1 MDEDD
6 CQPLP
11 KKPLR
16 NHHNQHVRRRIPKRY
31 SDIIAPSSTKI
42 FPLRKDPTIREK
54 QTLLPNRSSNNA
66 PRRHSLKPIHET
78 IYCFNTHKKKPR
90 ENKHNDILAHRM
102 QAAMSSE
109 LMHSLDR
116 NFVFGDRKQ
125 LANRLFIPRSHSFTT
140 VTSCNKKTKL
150 DSSDQL
156 IPRVKI
162 ENFLLDEPT
171 PDYDED
177 IIIRT
182 IKNNKN
188 IHEEPIIDYDESKKN
203 QTDEKSTTQSDLGVS
218 SSFIV
223 PQTSTISTEEQTS
236 TPPVPPP
243 LPDLNIEQTK
253 VAFRCRTI
261 AEELSSDHKLILKD
275 ANESKSHYFHVS
287 KELFAQKISTYSHLS
302 ATTNDHEIESTTICA
317 KVDEQIQECLSSS
330 SPATSII
337 IDNEYEQNHSSSSKI
352 YNDYKKRASLPST
365 ILSHSI
371 IIHPMHTRIG
381 LRSSTSSSSTNEK
394 LTDMTLS
401 SKQMN
406 VCVINQLNEHL
417 STRFR
422 KQQQQQQSSS
432 NNNHTEQE
440 SYDPP
445 QIYMTENNNQTN
457 VYDEPNDVPV
467 TKPICS
473 SSIPPP
479 PPP

>member
-1 MDEDD
+1 
-6 CQPLP
+6 
-11 KKPLR
+11 
-16 NHHNQHVRRRIPKRY
+16 
-31 SDIIAPSSTKI
+31 
-42 FPLRKDPTIREK
+42 
-54 QTLLPNRSSNNA
+54 
-66 PRRHSLKPIHET
+66 
-78 IYCFNTHKKKPR
+78 
-90 ENKHNDILAHRM
+90 M

-125 LANRLFIPRSHSFTT
+125 LTNRLFIPRSHSFNI
-140 VTSCNKKTKL
+140 VTSWNKKIKL
-150 DSSDQL
+150 NPSDQL

-177 IIIRT
+177 IIRT

-188 IHEEPIIDYDESKKN
+188 IHEEPIIDYDESKQN
-203 QTDEKSTTQSDLGVS
+203 QTDEKSTTQSDFGVS

-253 VAFRCRTI
+253 VTFRCRTI

-275 ANESKSHYFHVS
+275 ANESKPHYFHVS
-287 KELFAQKISTYSHLS
+287 KELIAQKISTYSHLS
-302 ATTNDHEIESTTICA
+302 ATSNDHETELTTICA
-317 KVDEQIQECLSSS
+317 KVDEQIQDCLSS

-337 IDNEYEQNHSSSSKI
+337 IDNEYEQNRSSSSKI

-365 ILSHSI
+365 IVSHSI

-422 KQQQQQQSSS
+422 KQQQQQSSS
-432 NNNHTEQE
+432 NNNHTEQQ

-445 QIYMTENNNQTN
+445 QIYMTENNNQSN
-457 VYDEPNDVPV
+457 VYDELHDVPV

>member
-1 MDEDD
+1 
-6 CQPLP
+6 
-11 KKPLR
+11 
-16 NHHNQHVRRRIPKRY
+16 
-31 SDIIAPSSTKI
+31 
-42 FPLRKDPTIREK
+42 
-54 QTLLPNRSSNNA
+54 
-66 PRRHSLKPIHET
+66 
-78 IYCFNTHKKKPR
+78 
-90 ENKHNDILAHRM
+90 M

-125 LANRLFIPRSHSFTT
+125 LNNNSLMPRSHSFNIC
-140 VTSCNKKTKL
+140 TSWNKTSKL
-150 DSSDQL
+150 SSSHQL

-162 ENFLLDEPT
+162 DFDKENISCDEPT
-171 PDYDED
+171 PDYNQEF
-177 IIIRT
+177 IIRT
-182 IKNNKN
+182 IRNEKN
-188 IHEEPIIDYDESKKN
+188 ILEEPIADYDDSKTIIKN
-203 QTDEKSTTQSDLGVS
+203 QSDERSTTQSDFGVS

-223 PQTSTISTEEQTS
+223 LQTSTMSSNEQTS

-243 LPDLNIEQTK
+243 LPNLNIEQK
-253 VAFRCRTI
+253 KIKFRCRTI
-261 AEELSSDHKLILKD
+261 AEKLSSEHKLILKD
-275 ANESKSHYFHVS
+275 EKEINHSNESKPHYFQIS
-287 KELFAQKISTYSHLS
+287 KDLIFQKISQSLTHSSIASH
-302 ATTNDHEIESTTICA
+302 DHETDLTTICA
-317 KVDEQIQECLSSS
+317 KPSITDEQIQDGLSSS

-337 IDNEYEQNHSSSSKI
+337 NDNEYEPNHSSSSKI

-432 NNNHTEQE
+432 NNNHIEQQ
-440 SYDPP
+440 SYDQPP
-445 QIYMTENNNQTN
+445 KYMTEINIQSN
-457 VYDEPNDVPV
+457 VYDEPNDGVV